1 MFVVDTINLD
11 SLNLAP
17 AYERILEFHGYTK
30 GMQLLDVLEIYKIFD
45 RESLLNKINANC
57 KRQQDFISNVDEEF
71 THTVDNTLE
80 PKELKRERLD
90 EDFPP
95 ELLKVIDK
103 FGVAIE
109 VSGESL
115 IIFASIATTFDLDA
129 LTLALVDYPSEII
142 FVTPKNFREITN
154 TPEPERDLLFLMRRI
169 AVECMK
175 SGGSDL
181 KLDVIH
187 EDRKPRVRVQFRVD
201 ETIIESK
208 LFTDITVGDEEFMLK
223 KLLQDHSS
231 LTLADIDSGYAEG
244 YIESIICDSS
254 IESRFGISKLL
265 MGYYIN
271 IRIQA
276 LTPNNFS
283 VDKLGLDYDTVAAL
297 EYTEKKLQGLTVI
310 TGPMKSGKST
320 TMWAMMGDMLKLPIC
335 CIEYSSPLEVKMEL
349 PQIDYNNNLQKLKGL
364 LSVAKKQDINVAFLN
379 EIPNTGIAQGVR
391 DLLNSNVHVVTTFHL
406 DRIWD
411 LPHKLY
417 EYYGDSYKN
426 MMSQIN
432 LVVNQKMYV
441 KQCPHCKTE
450 RLVQDLPSTL
460 SEFLSSN
467 DVTVVWD
474 NKGCKYCNNGALKG
488 GRIPKTEWIL
498 FDDQIIEDLRGYS
511 EPRDMEKYLKD
522 MLLRNEQFVSKR
534 VALDYKLL
542 DSIRTGELS
551 YKELYTLKTLGGKLN
566 G

>member
-1 MFVVDTINLD
+1 MFVADTINLD

-17 AYERILEFHGYTK
+17 AYERILEFHGYTTGIK
-30 GMQLLDVLEIYKIFD
+30 LLDALEVYKIFD
-45 RESLLNKINANC
+45 RETLLNKLNANC
-57 KRQQDFISNVDEEF
+57 KRQYDYISKVDEEF
-71 THTVDNTLE
+71 IYTVDNALE
-80 PKELKRERLD
+80 PKKLKRERLE

-95 ELLKVIDK
+95 ELQKVIDK

-115 IIFASIATTFDLDA
+115 IIFSSIATDFDLDA

-154 TPEPERDLLFLMRRI
+154 APEPERDLLFLMRRI

-175 SGGSDL
+175 VGGSDL

-187 EDRKPRVRVQFRVD
+187 ENRKPRVRVQFRVD

-208 LFTDITVGDEEFMLK
+208 LFMDITVSDEEFMLK

-244 YIESIICDSS
+244 YIQSIICDSS

-265 MGYYIN
+265 TGYYIN

-320 TMWAMMGDMLKLPIC
+320 TMWGMMGDMLKLPIC

-379 EIPNTGIAQGVR
+379 EIPNAGIAQGVR

-460 SEFLSSN
+460 SNFLSSN
-467 DVTVVWD
+467 EVTVVWD

-498 FDDQIIEDLRGYS
+498 FDDQIIEDLRGYA